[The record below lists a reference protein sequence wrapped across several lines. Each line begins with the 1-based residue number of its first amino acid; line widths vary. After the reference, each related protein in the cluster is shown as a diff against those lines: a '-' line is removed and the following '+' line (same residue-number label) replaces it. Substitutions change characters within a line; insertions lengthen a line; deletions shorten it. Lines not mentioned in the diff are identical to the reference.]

1 MKKDWTYKKLG
12 EVLVVERGGSPRPI
26 QAYLTTDPNGLNWI
40 KIGDAVEGS
49 KYITSTK
56 EKIKPEGLHKTRFV
70 NKGDFILSNSM
81 SFGRPYILDID
92 GCIHDG
98 WLVLRDKENV
108 FDKSFLYYY
117 LSSPNVY
124 NEFKRLAVGGVVN
137 NLNSELV
144 RGVTL
149 PIPPISIQES
159 IVRELDAIHGIL
171 EKKQEQLRE
180 LDNLAQAIFYDMFG
194 DPITN
199 PKQWEVKKL
208 IELVH
213 KDCPVSYGIVQP
225 GDGEE
230 KGVPVVRP
238 VDLKDSDYIGREN
251 LKLTTQ
257 KISDSYS
264 RTILR
269 GDEILICVRG
279 TTGLLGLVS
288 SALKG
293 CNVTRGIVPL
303 FFADDIAT
311 KLFIFAALKTPAI
324 QSIIAD
330 KTYGATL
337 KQINI
342 KDLRDIEFPLPPLPL
357 QQSFAAKIEAIEAQ
371 KQAVQQSIREVEALL
386 AERMDHYFS

>member
-208 IELVH
+208 
-213 KDCPVSYGIVQP
+213 
-225 GDGEE
+225 GEIFE
-230 KGVPVVRP
+230 
-238 VDLKDSDYIGREN
+238 
-251 LKLTTQ
+251 
-257 KISDSYS
+257 ISS
-264 RTILR
+264 
-269 GDEILICVRG
+269 GG
-279 TTGLLGLVS
+279 TPS
-288 SALKG
+288 K
-293 CNVTRGIVPL
+293 
-303 FFADDIAT
+303 
-311 KLFIFAALKTPAI
+311 
-324 QSIIAD
+324 
-330 KTYGATL
+330 
-337 KQINI
+337 NI
-342 KDLRDIEFPLPPLPL
+342 KDYWENGNIPWIGSNMCQNAVVYETDGKFITKKGLEKSSAKLLPIDSVLVALVGATIGKVALLKTESSTNQNIAFIKPHKDYNPTYVFYHLMNQYDLFMNIGNGDFKMATQGFIKSLSLMLAPLSL

-371 KQAVQQSIREVEALL
+371 KQAVQQSIREIEALL
-386 AERMDHYFS
+386 AERMDNYFG

>member
-12 EVLVVERGGSPRPI
+12 EVCNILNGYAFKSTKYVNEGIRVIRIANVQKGVIVDEMPAFYPSNTEQEIKKYMLHEGDILMSLTGNVGRVGILQKEMLPAALNQRVACLRFKEYNVSPR
-26 QAYLTTDPNGLNWI
+26 
-40 KIGDAVEGS
+40 
-49 KYITSTK
+49 YIF
-56 EKIKPEGLHKTRFV
+56 H
-70 NKGDFILSNSM
+70 
-81 SFGRPYILDID
+81 Y
-92 GCIHDG
+92 
-98 WLVLRDKENV
+98 
-108 FDKSFLYYY
+108 
-117 LSSPNVY
+117 
-124 NEFKRLAVGGVVN
+124 
-137 NLNSELV
+137 LNSDLFESLCIASA
-144 RGVTL
+144 RGIAQLNMSTDWL
-149 PIPPISIQES
+149 KEQPIPVPPISIQES

-180 LDNLAQAIFYDMFG
+180 LDNLAQAIFYEMFG

-257 KISDSYS
+257 EISDSYS

-288 SALKG
+288 SELKG

-311 KLFIFAALKTPAI
+311 KLFIFSALKTSAI

-342 KDLRDIEFPLPPLPL
+342 KDLRDIEFPLPPLSL

-386 AERMDHYFS
+386 AERMDYYFS

>member
-12 EVLVVERGGSPRPI
+12 EVGSIITGNTPSTKDVENYSSNDVCFFKPSDI
-26 QAYLTTDPNGLNWI
+26 ETTSITLLNKSEYYISEYAYKKARKLPKDTVLTTCIGIIGKVGILAQDSTCNQQINAIIPNTDIVLPRYLAYAIFSLRHILQETANAPVVPLLN
-40 KIGDAVEGS
+40 
-49 KYITSTK
+49 
-56 EKIKPEGLHKTRFV
+56 KTQF
-70 NKGDFILSNSM
+70 SN
-81 SFGRPYILDID
+81 F
-92 GCIHDG
+92 
-98 WLVLRDKENV
+98 
-108 FDKSFLYYY
+108 
-117 LSSPNVY
+117 
-124 NEFKRLAVGGVVN
+124 
-137 NLNSELV
+137 
-144 RGVTL
+144 
-149 PIPPISIQES
+149 PIPVPPISIQES
-159 IVRELDAIHGIL
+159 IVLELDAIHGIL

-180 LDNLAQAIFYDMFG
+180 LDNLAQAIFYEMFG

-257 KISDSYS
+257 EISDSYS

-288 SALKG
+288 SELKG

-342 KDLRDIEFPLPPLPL
+342 KDLRDIEFPLPPLSL

-371 KQAVQQSIREVEALL
+371 KQAITQSIHHTEALL
-386 AERMDHYFS
+386 AQRMDQYFA

>member
-70 NKGDFILSNSM
+70 NKGDFLLSNSK

-180 LDNLAQAIFYDMFG
+180 LDNLAQAIFYEIFG

-199 PKQWEVKKL
+199 PKQWEVKIWEDVLTIINGKNQRAV
-208 IELVH
+208 EN
-213 KDCPVSYGIVQP
+213 P
-225 GDGEE
+225 DGEYVICGSGGIMGRATQYLCPE
-230 KGVPVVRP
+230 NSVI
-238 VDLKDSDYIGREN
+238 IGRKGN
-251 LKLTTQ
+251 INKP
-257 KISDSYS
+257 
-264 RTILR
+264 ILMR
-269 GDEILICVRG
+269 E
-279 TTGLLGLVS
+279 
-288 SALKG
+288 KYW
-293 CNVTRGIVPL
+293 NVDTAFGIVPME
-303 FFADDIAT
+303 D
-311 KLFIFAALKTPAI
+311 KLEANYLYHFCDCFDFENLNVAVTIPSLRKT
-324 QSIIAD
+324 D
-330 KTYGATL
+330 L
-337 KQINI
+337 LQIS
-342 KDLRDIEFPLPPLPL
+342 LPLPPLSL
-357 QQSFAAKIEAIEAQ
+357 QQSFAAKIEAIETQ
-371 KQAVQQSIREVEALL
+371 KRAVQQSIREVEALL
-386 AERMDHYFS
+386 AERMDNYFS